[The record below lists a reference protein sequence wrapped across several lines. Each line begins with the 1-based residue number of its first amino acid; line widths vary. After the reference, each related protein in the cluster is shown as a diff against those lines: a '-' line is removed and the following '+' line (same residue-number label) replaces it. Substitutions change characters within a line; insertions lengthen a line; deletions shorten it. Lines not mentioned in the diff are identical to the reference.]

1 MIENRLVIP
10 AFTLTIVAD
19 YRGLHNFN
27 AALFLITLHQL
38 YATKC
43 LFFKVRVGLCV
54 TRWRWPM
61 LLRAK
66 LVHRLT
72 AINSVIYVAAT
83 LRRASETLRK
93 MKNIS

>member
-27 AALFLITLHQL
+27 AAFFLIPIHRP
-38 YATKC
+38 YATKG
-43 LFFKVRVGLCV
+43 LFFKARVGLRA
-54 TRWRWPM
+54 TRWLWKM

-66 LVHRLT
+66 LVHR
-72 AINSVIYVAAT
+72 
-83 LRRASETLRK
+83 
-93 MKNIS
+93 